1 MRRREFITLVGSAGV
16 AWPLAAR
23 AEQPERMGRVGV
35 LMGYA
40 ETDLAA
46 QAQVAAFRQELQK
59 LGWDEGRNIHID
71 VRFPAA
77 NADRVRANL
86 RELTSLAP
94 DVLVSNTDL
103 VTAVVRAEVRTIP
116 IVFISVGD
124 AISSGYVNN
133 EARPD
138 GNLTGFANWDSS
150 ISGKWLELLKQ
161 VAPDVERVGFVMQP
175 EIPILVRFFKS
186 VEAMGPSLKVKLVPL
201 DVRDANEIERTLVAF
216 AAEGSSGLIVSPNA
230 VTFSNR
236 DLIVTL
242 AARLGLPAI
251 YAFAF
256 YPKSGGLISYGF
268 DPVNHFQHGAGY
280 VDRILRGAKPADLPV
295 QYPTKFQLVVNLKT
309 AKALGLAIPEPF
321 LLRADEVI
329 E

>member
-1 MRRREFITLVGSAGV
+1 MRRRELISLLGGAA
-16 AWPLAAR
+16 AWPLAAG
-23 AEQPERMGRVGV
+23 AQQSERMRRVGV

-40 ETDLAA
+40 ETDPAA

-77 NADRVRANL
+77 NADRVRATL

-103 VTAVVRAEVRTIP
+103 VTGVVRAEVRTIP

-124 AISSGYVNN
+124 AVSSGYVNN

-150 ISGKWLELLKQ
+150 ISGKWLELLKE
-161 VAPDVERVGFVMQP
+161 VSPDVERVGFMMEP

-186 VEAMGPSLKVKLVPL
+186 TEAMAPSLKVKLVPL
-201 DVRDANEIERTLVAF
+201 DVRDAGEIERSLAVF
-216 AAEGSSGLIVSPNA
+216 AAEGNSGLIVSPNA

-242 AARLGLPAI
+242 AARLRLPAI

-309 AKALGLAIPEPF
+309 AKALGLAIPESF

>member
-1 MRRREFITLVGSAGV
+1 MRRRELITLIGGAGV
-16 AWPLAAR
+16 AWPLVAR
-23 AEQPERMGRVGV
+23 AQQPERMRRVGV
-35 LMGYA
+35 LMGYP

-77 NADRVRANL
+77 NGDRVRANL
-86 RELTSLAP
+86 RELTGLAP

-124 AISSGYVNN
+124 AVGSGYVNN

-201 DVRDANEIERTLVAF
+201 DVRDADEIERRLAAF
-216 AAEGSSGLIVSPNA
+216 TAEGNGGLIVSPNA
-230 VTFSNR
+230 VTFTNR
-236 DLIVTL
+236 DLIVRL
-242 AARLGLPAI
+242 AARLRLPAM

-256 YPKSGGLISYGF
+256 YPRSGGLISYGF

-280 VDRILRGAKPADLPV
+280 VDRVLRGAKPADLPV
-295 QYPTKFQLVVNLKT
+295 QYPTKFQLVVNLQT
-309 AKALGLAIPEPF
+309 AKALGLTIPEPF

>member
-1 MRRREFITLVGSAGV
+1 MRRREFITLVGGAV
-16 AWPLAAR
+16 AWPLIAR
-23 AEQPERMGRVGV
+23 AQQSESVRRVGV

-59 LGWDEGRNIHID
+59 LGWDEGRNIRID

-86 RELTSLAP
+86 RELMSPAP

-103 VTAVVRAEVRTIP
+103 VTAIARAEVRTIP
-116 IVFISVGD
+116 IIFISVGD
-124 AISSGYVNN
+124 AIGSGYVNN

-186 VEAMGPSLKVKLVPL
+186 VEAMGASLKVRLVRLMYVKQTKSSGAWPRL
-201 DVRDANEIERTLVAF
+201 LPRATAGLLLVRTL
-216 AAEGSSGLIVSPNA
+216 
-230 VTFSNR
+230 
-236 DLIVTL
+236 
-242 AARLGLPAI
+242 
-251 YAFAF
+251 
-256 YPKSGGLISYGF
+256 
-268 DPVNHFQHGAGY
+268 
-280 VDRILRGAKPADLPV
+280 
-295 QYPTKFQLVVNLKT
+295 
-309 AKALGLAIPEPF
+309 
-321 LLRADEVI
+321 
-329 E
+329 

>member
-23 AEQPERMGRVGV
+23 AQQPERMRRVGV

-40 ETDLAA
+40 ETDPAA
-46 QAQVAAFRQELQK
+46 QAQVAAFQQELQK
-59 LGWDEGRNIHID
+59 LGWNEGRNIYID

-86 RELTSLAP
+86 RELVNLTP

-103 VTAVVRAEVRTIP
+103 VTAIVRAEVSTIP

-124 AISSGYVNN
+124 AVGSGYVNN

-186 VEAMGPSLKVKLVPL
+186 VEAMGPSLKVKLMPL
-201 DVRDANEIERTLVAF
+201 DVRDADEIERRLAAF
-216 AAEGSSGLIVSPNA
+216 TAEGNGGLIVSPNA
-230 VTFSNR
+230 VTFTNR
-236 DLIVTL
+236 DLIVRL
-242 AARLGLPAI
+242 AARLRHRCDIAQLLATVQR
-251 YAFAF
+251 AAVCQFC
-256 YPKSGGLISYGF
+256 ISS
-268 DPVNHFQHGAGY
+268 V
-280 VDRILRGAKPADLPV
+280 
-295 QYPTKFQLVVNLKT
+295 
-309 AKALGLAIPEPF
+309 
-321 LLRADEVI
+321 
-329 E
+329 

>member
-1 MRRREFITLVGSAGV
+1 MRRRDFIKAIAGSGAV
-16 AWPLAAR
+16 LPLTAR
-23 AEQPERMGRVGV
+23 AQQPERMRRVGV

-77 NADRVRANL
+77 NADRVRATL
-86 RELTSLAP
+86 AELTSLTP

-103 VTAVVRAEVRTIP
+103 VTAVVRAEVHTIP

-124 AISSGYVNN
+124 AVGSGYVNN

-201 DVRDANEIERTLVAF
+201 DVRDADEIERRLAAF
-216 AAEGSSGLIVSPNA
+216 TAEGNGGLIVSPNA

-242 AARLGLPAI
+242 AARLRLPAI

-280 VDRILRGAKPADLPV
+280 VDRVLRGAKPADLPV
-295 QYPTKFQLVVNLKT
+295 QYPTKFQLVVNLGT
-309 AKALGLAIPEPF
+309 AKALGLAIPESF
-321 LLRADEVI
+321 LLRTDEVI

>member
-1 MRRREFITLVGSAGV
+1 MRRREFIMLGSA
-16 AWPLAAR
+16 AATWPLTAR
-23 AEQPERMGRVGV
+23 AQQPDRMRRVGV

-40 ETDLAA
+40 ETDPAA

-59 LGWDEGRNIHID
+59 LGWNEGRNIYID

-103 VTAVVRAEVRTIP
+103 VTAIVRAEVSTTS

-124 AISSGYVNN
+124 AVGSGYVNN

-186 VEAMGPSLKVKLVPL
+186 VEA
-201 DVRDANEIERTLVAF
+201 
-216 AAEGSSGLIVSPNA
+216 
-230 VTFSNR
+230 
-236 DLIVTL
+236 
-242 AARLGLPAI
+242 
-251 YAFAF
+251 
-256 YPKSGGLISYGF
+256 
-268 DPVNHFQHGAGY
+268 
-280 VDRILRGAKPADLPV
+280 
-295 QYPTKFQLVVNLKT
+295 
-309 AKALGLAIPEPF
+309 
-321 LLRADEVI
+321 
-329 E
+329 